1 MYICRRNRS
10 RSIYLSTEVDV
21 DIVDKEDTPTEEDLS
36 LDLSIYLEK

>member
-21 DIVDKEDTPTEEDLS
+21 DIVDKEDTPTEDLS